1 MAGFFFGGKSVAD
14 KDIEEIKEKMN
25 KIEGKVVNTNTYLN
39 SFFISNT
46 LGMADTIFFL
56 LGKIGF
62 WNAKY
67 SSWQIQGDKR
77 KSGR

>member
-25 KIEGKVVNTNTYLN
+25 KIEGKVVNTSTYLN
-39 SFFISNT
+39 CLFISNI
-46 LGMADTIFFL
+46 LGTADTIFFL

-67 SSWQIQGDKR
+67 SSWQIQGDEW